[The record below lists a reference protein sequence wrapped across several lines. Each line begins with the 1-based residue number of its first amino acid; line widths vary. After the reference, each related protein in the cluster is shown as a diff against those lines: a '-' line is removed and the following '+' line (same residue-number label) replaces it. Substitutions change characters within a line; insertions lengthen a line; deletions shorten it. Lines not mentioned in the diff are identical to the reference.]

1 MAGKPTRMS
10 KIKQLLRL
18 HQQGVS
24 NRGIGRELGL
34 YKATVNSYIDKLKLH
49 GYDIDQ
55 LLELEDPVLETKFI
69 AGTAAYTQD
78 KFTVFREQIPY
89 FEKELGRA
97 HVTRKLLW
105 DEYKL
110 NHPDGYSYPQFC
122 YHLKQLKVARH
133 PVAILDHHAAEKLYV
148 DFAGDTMSYIDRE
161 TGEVLKAH
169 IFVACLPY
177 SDYTFTM
184 AVSSQT
190 TEDFLYALS
199 SALRHLGGSAKILT
213 PDNLKAAVIKSDR
226 YEPDLNR
233 LMEDFANHYGF
244 VVIPARSRH
253 PRDKAAV
260 ENQVKI
266 IYRRV
271 YAKLRD
277 TVFLSLAEL
286 NHALLEKTME
296 HNQTRMQQKP
306 YTRQEKFLAE
316 EKNMLI
322 ALPKADFEVKYYTQL
337 RVANNNCIYLGRDKH
352 YYSVPYCHIGKKV
365 QVIYT
370 RTLVQIFCEGAC
382 VATHRRAAGYGYTTL
397 REHLC
402 STHRHYKDRSPDY
415 YITKAKERSH
425 MLGLLV
431 EKNFEQNLIP
441 EMIYRRCDGL
451 LSLQRKTDPVIFD
464 KACRFALDNNML
476 SCKSLIRIID
486 NKTYIQHELEFKE
499 LPRHLNIRG
508 KNYYY

>member
-1 MAGKPTRMS
+1 
-10 KIKQLLRL
+10 
-18 HQQGVS
+18 
-24 NRGIGRELGL
+24 
-34 YKATVNSYIDKLKLH
+34 
-49 GYDIDQ
+49 
-55 LLELEDPVLETKFI
+55 
-69 AGTAAYTQD
+69 
-78 KFTVFREQIPY
+78 
-89 FEKELGRA
+89 
-97 HVTRKLLW
+97 LW
-105 DEYKL
+105 DEYRL

-133 PVAILDHHAAEKLYV
+133 PMAILDHQTAEKLYV

-190 TEDFLYALS
+190 TDDFLYALS

-226 YEPDLNR
+226 YEPDPNR

-253 PRDKAAV
+253 PRDKAVV

-271 YAKLRD
+271 YAKLCD
-277 TVFLSLAEL
+277 TVFFSLAEL
-286 NHALLEKTME
+286 NRALLEKTME

-316 EKNMLI
+316 EKNKLT
-322 ALPKADFEVKYYTQL
+322 ALSPTDFEVKYYAQL
-337 RVANNNCIYLGRDKH
+337 QVANNNCIYLGRDKH
-352 YYSVPYCHIGKKV
+352 YYSVLYCHIGKKV

-382 VATHRRAAGYGYTTL
+382 VAIHRRASGYGYTTL

-415 YITKAKERSH
+415 YIAKARERSH

-431 EKNFEQNLIP
+431 EKNFEQNLVP

-464 KACRFALDNNML
+464 QACRLGLSVAYHNTQKLMVKIKYARLDGSIIRFFEKLAKTELLILDDFGLAAMDNQQQLDLLEIIEDRHMDKATIIVSQLPVDTFTFFDFTQFLNSL
-476 SCKSLIRIID
+476 SCWLLLSVLSIAFI
-486 NKTYIQHELEFKE
+486 T
-499 LPRHLNIRG
+499 
-508 KNYYY
+508 